1 MTQVALENSSS
12 LRSTRAAWCCSI
24 AALLAILGPAGVR
37 SAADSETRTI
47 AFHHI
52 HTKEDLVVTYKRNGR
67 YDEEAL
73 KQINHLMRDW
83 REQEPTKM
91 DPAVIDLL
99 WEVHRE
105 VGAKEPIWV
114 VCGYRS
120 PDTNAQ
126 LRRRSGGVAKF
137 SQHMAGKAIDFHI
150 PGVPLEQV
158 RAAGL
163 RAQRGGVGIYPS
175 SGFVHMDTGSVR
187 HWPRMPEEQLARVM
201 AKGQLASRSASDD
214 RRSLAL
220 AQAAPTRK
228 PAFLAKLFGGG
239 EEAEQE
245 TARAPAVAAT
255 AARSTATTASEK
267 PTERVAARP
276 AEKAVP
282 LPAAR
287 PAKVDGQLALAASKP
302 KPAGIQLASAE
313 PIAVVAAG
321 PDTTS
326 ASETGSGE
334 HASPAPVASPGRS
347 ANDVISARGFWQ
359 GPANMEPVEATAKVA
374 PARTTS
380 SPRRQ
385 TAVAERRSDGGY
397 RQRRPVAAGRS
408 QGRGAAAERA
418 RLCGAACSDRSCPS
432 AADGRWQY
440 ARRISAQGDT
450 TIAVKRSDDRPIVT
464 MPRVMPPR
472 PGTTAV
478 QIGDRFDDPWMRVMI
493 VSPSAQSFMRMTL
506 LGAQDFRK
514 LGPHLHKPASVV
526 MMTFSDDPHLGMS
539 SDKFG
544 GTAVVFVATMTFGPG
559 RTAALR

>member
-37 SAADSETRTI
+37 SAAAETRTI

-83 REQEPTKM
+83 REQEPTRM

-287 PAKVDGQLALAASKP
+287 PAKVDGQLALVASKP

-321 PDTTS
+321 PDTTTHPKPAA
-326 ASETGSGE
+326 ASTPRPLRWR
-334 HASPAPVASPGRS
+334 ARAGR
-347 ANDVISARGFWQ
+347 
-359 GPANMEPVEATAKVA
+359 
-374 PARTTS
+374 RTTS
-380 SPRRQ
+380 SASAAFGRGPPTWSRWRRR
-385 TAVAERRSDGGY
+385 RRS
-397 RQRRPVAAGRS
+397 
-408 QGRGAAAERA
+408 
-418 RLCGAACSDRSCPS
+418 
-432 AADGRWQY
+432 
-440 ARRISAQGDT
+440 
-450 TIAVKRSDDRPIVT
+450 
-464 MPRVMPPR
+464 PR
-472 PGTTAV
+472 PA
-478 QIGDRFDDPWMRVMI
+478 
-493 VSPSAQSFMRMTL
+493 
-506 LGAQDFRK
+506 
-514 LGPHLHKPASVV
+514 
-526 MMTFSDDPHLGMS
+526 
-539 SDKFG
+539 
-544 GTAVVFVATMTFGPG
+544 
-559 RTAALR
+559 

>member
-1 MTQVALENSSS
+1 V
-12 LRSTRAAWCCSI
+12 
-24 AALLAILGPAGVR
+24 AALLAIFFGSAGVR
-37 SAADSETRTI
+37 SAAAETRTI

-83 REQEPTKM
+83 REQEPTRM

-126 LRRRSGGVAKF
+126 LRRRSSGVAKF
-137 SQHMAGKAIDFHI
+137 SHHMSGKAIDFYI
-150 PGVPLEQV
+150 PGVPIEQV

-175 SGFVHMDTGSVR
+175 SGFVHMDTGNVR

-245 TARAPAVAAT
+245 TRVAAA
-255 AARSTATTASEK
+255 AARSTATAASEK
-267 PTERVAARP
+267 P
-276 AEKAVP
+276 AEKIAAKPTEKTVP

-287 PAKVDGQLALAASKP
+287 LARVDGQLALATSKP

-313 PIAVVAAG
+313 PAIAVVAAG
-321 PDTTS
+321 ADTTS
-326 ASETGSGE
+326 PSEAGGREDTS
-334 HASPAPVASPGRS
+334 AASPGKS
-347 ANDVISARGFWQ
+347 ANDIIKERANWQ
-359 GPANMEPVEATAKVA
+359 GPANMEPVEAAKA
-374 PARTTS
+374 GPTRITS

-385 TAVAERRSDGGY
+385 TAVAGDGVVTAS
-397 RQRRPVAAGRS
+397 VAPSWPLA
-408 QGRGAAAERA
+408 
-418 RLCGAACSDRSCPS
+418 DRKGEELLPS
-432 AADGRWQY
+432 ALAY
-440 ARRISAQGDT
+440 AAQPDPIAVARPLPMGSGNTRAAPPAQGDT
-450 TIAVKRSDDRPIVT
+450 TIAVKRSDDRPTAT

-472 PGTTAV
+472 PGTNAV
-478 QIGDRFDDPWMRVMI
+478 QTGDRFDDPWMRVMI
-493 VSPSAQSFMRMTL
+493 VSPSAQSFMRVTL

-514 LGPHLHKPASVV
+514 LGPHLLKPASVV

-539 SDKFG
+539 SEKFSG
-544 GTAVVFVATMTFGPG
+544 AAVVFVATITFRPG